1 MAATDAGLDHIA
13 DQTHKV
19 ATNLADAEQRAEGLG
34 NMFKQAALTFVGID
48 MVRKAIVEIVERTTT
63 WQSLSQAVS
72 KENLSRAGLLRREID
87 LTNEKHLLTSSI
99 ATAAGLEGEFQ
110 AARLQSLGHE
120 LEILQK
126 QKVVAVEMQRIGHVS
141 FGLLL
146 VYKGLAVD
154 LYLQTREFNQN
165 LIEANASAMHR
176 WVLLR
181 ETLMTQAQ
189 LGIGFADITKSAAA
203 LVHYGMDTEKTFSEN
218 LRLVSQMQQGLGI
231 SVSASAQLAS
241 IVERQ
246 IKGSFTEVAHVVAQI
261 VDDTALAGDE
271 AVRLATNI
279 ATAMGRLRPGIS
291 AQGLPEVVK
300 LVGRYESALKEVG
313 GVPGAF
319 QQLITSLTTPGGIVG
334 AGALGVSPEFLATSQ
349 GVQNVMDRFSK
360 FGNMLVGQSQGWE
373 RQFRL
378 QMLADVFGT
387 SADSANQMLI
397 AVERANK
404 QQTGNI
410 TLQQRWHDQLNA
422 TNAGVSRLGNSLL
435 ALMQG
440 GLYPVVK
447 AVGWVTNRLADMLEL
462 LLKSRTVV
470 YTVSVALGLGFF
482 VLIGRMWS
490 LVRALWAVVASA
502 TAAATA
508 QARLAATQAAS
519 AATGA
524 AGGLGKFGFLAGILP
539 TKDWLTA
546 IGTQLSWMRL
556 HVMSGTGLASIT
568 RGLSTALMNV
578 TTAGSG
584 ILRLPLF
591 LLSRSLGILTSSL
604 GLWLL
609 PLAFA
614 ATMLSKIYNVNK
626 QAREDNAAA
635 QKIIISKQDA
645 LEAHQ
650 RMRIYAAARAGKP
663 EEEVMK
669 IYKSLAS
676 DALTKF
682 GDIADPTAR
691 RAAQQAWLEDQR
703 KQVELDVLKA
713 TATAGMF
720 TPLTE
725 RTPEQAK
732 REDAMLNINE
742 KLLKV
747 NEDQKT
753 YMDKAG
759 KRDEENA
766 RDAEIDRAKNRNLFY
781 RGKYNPLR
789 AASDAL
795 STIGE

>member
-48 MVRKAIVEIVERTTT
+48 MVRKVIVEIVERTAI

-87 LTNEKHLLTSSI
+87 LTNEKHLLTASV
-99 ATAAGLEGEFQ
+99 ATAAGIEGEFQ
-110 AARLQSLGHE
+110 KARLQALGDE

-126 QKVVAVEMQRIGHVS
+126 QKLVAVEMQRIGHVS
-141 FGLLL
+141 LGLLL
-146 VYKGLAVD
+146 VYKGLAID
-154 LYLQTREFNQN
+154 LYLKTREFNQN

-181 ETLMTQAQ
+181 ETLITQAQ
-189 LGIGFADITKSAAA
+189 LGISFAGITKSAAA
-203 LVHYGMDTEKTFSEN
+203 LVHYGMDTEKTFTEN
-218 LRLVSQMQQGLGI
+218 LRLVSQMEQGLGV
-231 SVSASAQLAS
+231 SVNASAQLAS

-300 LVGRYESALKEVG
+300 LVGRYEAALKEVG
-313 GVPGAF
+313 GAPGAF

-360 FGNMLVGQSQGWE
+360 FGDMLVGQSQGWE

-397 AVERANK
+397 AIQRAN
-404 QQTGNI
+404 QQQMGNI
-410 TLQQRWHDQLNA
+410 SLQDRWRDQLHA
-422 TNAGVSRLGNSLL
+422 TNAGIARLGNSLL
-435 ALMQG
+435 ALTQG

-447 AVGWVTNRLADMLEL
+447 AFGWVTNRLADLLEVL
-462 LLKSRTVV
+462 MRSRTVV

-508 QARLAATQAAS
+508 QARLAATQTATAA
-519 AATGA
+519 AGA

-556 HVMSGTGLASIT
+556 HGGGGIAGLT
-568 RGLSTALMNV
+568 RGISAALMNV

-591 LLSRSLGILTSSL
+591 LISRGLGILTSSL

-609 PLAFA
+609 PLTFA
-614 ATMLSKIYNVNK
+614 AAMLSKIYNVNK
-626 QAREDNAAA
+626 QSREDQVAA

-650 RMRIYAAARAGKP
+650 RMRIYAAARAGRP

-669 IYKSLAS
+669 IYKSLAA

-691 RAAQQAWLEDQR
+691 RAAQQAWLEEQR

-713 TATAGMF
+713 TATAGMY
-720 TPLTE
+720 TPLSE

-753 YMDKAG
+753 YMDKAA
-759 KRDEENA
+759 KRDEENT
-766 RDAEIDRAKNRNLFY
+766 RDSEIEAAKNRSFFRDFGRGAKVLF
-781 RGKYNPLR
+781 GH
-789 AASDAL
+789 
-795 STIGE
+795 